1 MFTQARTQGE
11 VGPSLNKIF
20 LAFGAGT
27 LVCGVALVALA
38 DPIGHLIGGDRI
50 DLGYFLP
57 VVAALVMLLLAVAY
71 PLSMSV
77 IDPAGAR
84 FVATCAVLALPT
96 NILLSIWLS
105 REFGAPGPLLSLLV
119 VSTTVQVIPI
129 LVYSRRRERSGRP
142 IVVVEPEESQGAE
155 ALGTAR

>member
-1 MFTQARTQGE
+1 
-11 VGPSLNKIF
+11 
-20 LAFGAGT
+20 
-27 LVCGVALVALA
+27 VALA